1 MDWPGLGK
9 VIEFYAS
16 SYLMTLL
23 TVSPEDAGYLENE
36 SMEVWGERQQ
46 ERQQRGE
53 VQGNKCHMWAV
64 GQAAS
69 VSKVHVK
76 SSVMYVHSGVA
87 PSVITQSG
95 WPERG
100 LCNLCHQQFNDM
112 SNCVILTVRI
122 V

>member
-23 TVSPEDAGYLENE
+23 TMSAEDAGYLENE

-46 ERQQRGE
+46 ERWQRGE
-53 VQGNKCHMWAV
+53 VQGDKCHTWAV
-64 GQAAS
+64 GWAAR

-76 SSVMYVHSGVA
+76 SSVTCVHSGVT

-95 WPERG
+95 QPEQG
-100 LCNLCHQQFNDM
+100 LCNLCHQ
-112 SNCVILTVRI
+112 
-122 V
+122 